1 MYYQILQSFGLS
13 ILGINDEQQKQG
25 SVAQSTTEA
34 KYVVASDAVN
44 QALWLRKIL
53 INLGFNAIKAI
64 EVLCDIKFVVAMVK
78 NPVFH
83 GKYSKHIKI
92 KYHSIREPER
102 ENEIHIFFCC
112 GEDPLADI
120 FTKVLQKQ

>member
-1 MYYQILQSFGLS
+1 M
-13 ILGINDEQQKQG
+13 
-25 SVAQSTTEA
+25 AQSIAEEE
-34 KYVVASDAVN
+34 YVAASGVVN

-53 INLGFNAIKAI
+53 IVLGFHPSKAN
-64 EVLCDIKFVVAMVK
+64 EVLCDNKFLVAMVK

-92 KYHSIREPER
+92 KYHSIRELER